1 MTMRGTIGT
10 MQVTLSW
17 DLLIILFVALVVAY
31 SFIVGK
37 DASVK
42 IIVATYISVIAVQAL
57 GNVALLVVN
66 ASAASTVGLSLSPE
80 VLAIGKLVL
89 FAAAVVFMAIKG
101 GIHVETG
108 NGFGTVWDIAVSA
121 GLGLSTAGL
130 LLSSLV
136 TYVSGRPLLDMTL
149 ASADAL
155 GNILLSSPLVRAII
169 DYQHVWFAL
178 PAVLLLVI
186 GFLGTKASE

>member
-1 MTMRGTIGT
+1 

-42 IIVATYISVIAVQAL
+42 IIVATYIAFVAVQAI
-57 GNVALLVVN
+57 GNVFLLLLG
-66 ASAASTVGLSLSPE
+66 ASTASMLGLSLSPH
-80 VLAIGKLVL
+80 VLAIAKLVL

-101 GIHVETG
+101 GIDIRSG
-108 NGFGTVWDIAVSA
+108 DSFGTVWDIALSA
-121 GLGLSTAGL
+121 ALGLATAGL

-136 TYVSGRPLLDMTL
+136 TYVAGRPILDMTL
-149 ASADAL
+149 RSADAL
-155 GNILLSSPLVRAII
+155 GGILADSPLVLAVVE
-169 DYQHVWFAL
+169 YQHVWFAL

-186 GFLGTKASE
+186 GFLGSRSSD

>member
-1 MTMRGTIGT
+1 MN
-10 MQVTLSW
+10 VTLSW

-57 GNVALLVVN
+57 GNVVLLLTN
-66 ASAASTVGLSLSPE
+66 ASTASMVGLSLPPD

-101 GIHVETG
+101 GINVETG
-108 NGFGTVWDIAVSA
+108 GGFGTVWDIAVSA
-121 GLGLSTAGL
+121 ALGFSTAAL

-136 TYVSGRPLLDMTL
+136 TYIAGRPLLDMTL
-149 ASADAL
+149 GTAEAL
-155 GNILLSSPLVRAII
+155 GGILLSSPMVVAIVE
-169 DYQHVWFAL
+169 YQHVWFAL
-178 PAVLLLVI
+178 PAVLVLVV
-186 GFLGTKASE
+186 GFLGNRATE

>member
-1 MTMRGTIGT
+1 

-57 GNVALLVVN
+57 GNVTILLT
-66 ASAASTVGLSLSPE
+66 SASTASMVGLSLSPS
-80 VLAIGKLVL
+80 VLAIGKLIL
-89 FAAAVVFMAIKG
+89 FAAAVVFMAVKG
-101 GIHVETG
+101 GIQVETG
-108 NGFGTVWDIAVSA
+108 GGFGTVWDIAISA
-121 GLGLSTAGL
+121 ALGFSTATL

-136 TYVSGRPLLDMTL
+136 TYISGRPLLDMTL
-149 ASADAL
+149 GSADAL
-155 GNILLSSPLVRAII
+155 GGILLSSPLVHAVVE
-169 DYQHVWFAL
+169 YQHVWFAL
-178 PAVLLLVI
+178 PALLLLAV
-186 GFLGTKASE
+186 GFLGNRAGE

>member
-1 MTMRGTIGT
+1 

-57 GNVALLVVN
+57 GNVAVLLTSLST
-66 ASAASTVGLSLSPE
+66 ASMVGLSLSPS
-80 VLAIGKLVL
+80 VLAIGKLIL
-89 FAAAVVFMAIKG
+89 FAASVVFMAIKG
-101 GIHVETG
+101 GINVETG
-108 NGFGTVWDIAVSA
+108 GGFGTVWDIAVSA
-121 GLGLSTAGL
+121 ALGFSTALL

-136 TYVSGRPLLDMTL
+136 TYVSGRPLLDTTL

-155 GNILLSSPLVRAII
+155 GGILLSSPLVRAII
-169 DYQHVWFAL
+169 DYQHVWFSL

>member
-1 MTMRGTIGT
+1 

-42 IIVATYISVIAVQAL
+42 IIVATYIAVVAVQAI
-57 GNVALLVVN
+57 GNVALLLLN
-66 ASAASTVGLSLSPE
+66 ASTASMVGLNLSPD
-80 VLAIGKLVL
+80 VLALGKLVL

-101 GIHVETG
+101 GISINAG
-108 NGFGTVWDIAVSA
+108 DSFGTAWDIALSA
-121 GLGLSTAGL
+121 ALGLSTAGL

-136 TYVSGRPLLDMTL
+136 TFVSGRPILDTEL
-149 ASADAL
+149 GTADAL
-155 GNILLSSPLVRAII
+155 TGILVASPLVSVVIE
-169 DYQHVWFAL
+169 YQHVWFAL

-186 GFLGTKASE
+186 GFLGNRESA

>member
-1 MTMRGTIGT
+1 

-57 GNVALLVVN
+57 GNVAILLT
-66 ASAASTVGLSLSPE
+66 SASTASMIGLSLSPS
-80 VLAIGKLVL
+80 VLAIGKLIL
-89 FAAAVVFMAIKG
+89 FAAAVVFMAVKG

-108 NGFGTVWDIAVSA
+108 GGFGTIWDIAISA
-121 GLGLSTAGL
+121 ALGFSTATRPYSRR
-130 LLSSLV
+130 SSR
-136 TYVSGRPLLDMTL
+136 TSPDDRCSTERSAPRTRSA
-149 ASADAL
+149 ASCSRVRSCTPWSNTNTC
-155 GNILLSSPLVRAII
+155 GSRCPRSYSSSS
-169 DYQHVWFAL
+169 
-178 PAVLLLVI
+178 
-186 GFLGTKASE
+186 ASSATAPQSKR

>member
-1 MTMRGTIGT
+1 MH
-10 MQVTLSW
+10 VTLSW

-42 IIVATYISVIAVQAL
+42 IIVSTYIALVAVQAL
-57 GNVALLVVN
+57 GNVALLTLN
-66 ASAASTVGLSLSPE
+66 ASTASMVGVSLSPE
-80 VLAIGKLVL
+80 TLAIAKVVL
-89 FAAAVVFMAIKG
+89 FAAAVVFMAVKG
-101 GIHVETG
+101 GIAIETG
-108 NGFGTVWDIAVSA
+108 NGFGTVWDIAVSTA
-121 GLGLSTAGL
+121 LGLSTAAL
-130 LLSSLV
+130 LLASLV
-136 TYVSGRPLLDMTL
+136 TFIAGRPILDLTL

-155 GNILLSSPLVRAII
+155 GGIELTSPTVGAIV

-186 GFLGTKASE
+186 SVLGNRAAD

>member
-1 MTMRGTIGT
+1 

-57 GNVALLVVN
+57 GNVAILLT
-66 ASAASTVGLSLSPE
+66 SASTASMVGLSLSPS
-80 VLAIGKLVL
+80 VLAIGKLIL
-89 FAAAVVFMAIKG
+89 FAAAVVFMAVKG

-108 NGFGTVWDIAVSA
+108 GGFGTIWDIAISA
-121 GLGLSTAGL
+121 ALGFSTAAL

-136 TYVSGRPLLDMTL
+136 TYISGRPLLDRTL
-149 ASADAL
+149 GTADAL
-155 GNILLSSPLVRAII
+155 GGIQLSSPLVHAVVE
-169 DYQHVWFAL
+169 YQHVWFAL
-178 PAVLLLVI
+178 PAVLLLVV
-186 GFLGTKASE
+186 GFLGNRATE